1 MCCCMFEAA
10 ALQSHCSA
18 GSLITIATA
27 AIKRHCCLF
36 GDRLEKYAATC
47 YKWSK
52 PVYISAEAMGMER
65 RNVGSMSCTF
75 PVCLFIYLFWQAA
88 TNKWTS
94 EEHCCLILGQPGML
108 CHGRD
113 SILPLTS
120 QAIVKEWFRNIWIVI
135 ETSFQEIKTTLC
147 RFQPDSRLLRCV
159 VLQTALTDNLL
170 IWCTAFVNAQGGEK
184 RPSIPGHNAS
194 HWKRSASA
202 TSFLLTSFPAVM
214 FRRPD
219 GVFFFFPP
227 CSPKRG
233 KTSPPLVA
241 FCVCRFWHARRRTT
255 SNFQQ

>member
-1 MCCCMFEAA
+1 
-10 ALQSHCSA
+10 
-18 GSLITIATA
+18 
-27 AIKRHCCLF
+27 
-36 GDRLEKYAATC
+36 
-47 YKWSK
+47 
-52 PVYISAEAMGMER
+52 
-65 RNVGSMSCTF
+65 MSCTF

-94 EEHCCLILGQPGML
+94 DEHCCLILGQPGML

-170 IWCTAFVNAQGGEK
+170 IWCAAFVNAQGGEK
-184 RPSIPGHNAS
+184 RPSIPGHNAL

-219 GVFFFFPP
+219 FFFLFLLVPP
-227 CSPKRG
+227 KEERRLLLLLHSASADSGTRAAVPPVIFNSQHLLSNCSEEHLSRRALRASAIVFRLQSRSAG
-233 KTSPPLVA
+233 NTSQTTLTHALPL
-241 FCVCRFWHARRRTT
+241 FWWML
-255 SNFQQ
+255 